1 MWRIRYLISTLRD
14 DEGIG
19 VVEII
24 LILVVLIGLVIISN
38 LSLPVWCRQFSK
50 RLPAKVREFKEIRRQ
65 KAKRRDYRIFKPD
78 IYFASFICRCGDGK
92 CIDPDG
98 KELPA
103 GGYEP
108 GDRKRVCGISKGTS
122 GGV

>member
-1 MWRIRYLISTLRD
+1 MIQLNQTFYSTLHHMID
-14 DEGIG
+14 ISGLFLDAAL
-19 VVEII
+19 II
-24 LILVVLIGLVIISN
+24 FLADHYFMIRN
-38 LSLPVWCRQFSK
+38 SK
-50 RLPAKVREFKEIRRQ
+50 LKKYPLLF
-65 KAKRRDYRIFKPD
+65 
-78 IYFASFICRCGDGK
+78 YFVSFVCRCGDGK

-122 GGV
+122 GGI